1 MGSVLEAST
10 ARGDFSSRARSAP
23 RTPVT
28 GERLSPKLPDAS
40 AWAPTVA
47 REWEAAASTL
57 KGGMAPLAQTLLGA
71 SPDASKSSGGPKEPP
86 APREP
91 KEGPPEGDAA
101 TPVALPSLDAG
112 DPPAWCAR
120 HTERR
125 LLASEVPIRSP
136 AAGGTPPAEASH
148 GKTGCDEERDTPGG
162 ASHQPQK
169 RVTEDQGPTPT
180 NTQIASAETR
190 RSAVSKPS
198 PESTHNHQQQYE
210 QWARHHD
217 QATRVQCYN
226 AAVQ

>member
-1 MGSVLEAST
+1 MLEAST

-47 REWEAAASTL
+47 REWEAAAASTL

-125 LLASEVPIRSP
+125 LLARGEVPIIPLSRRWGDP
-136 AAGGTPPAEASH
+136 ARGGESRQNGVRRGAGHARRGVTSAPEKGDGGPGPNSNEHADRISGDEKVGGVEALAGVDPQPPTTVRTMGEAS
-148 GKTGCDEERDTPGG
+148 
-162 ASHQPQK
+162 
-169 RVTEDQGPTPT
+169 
-180 NTQIASAETR
+180 
-190 RSAVSKPS
+190 
-198 PESTHNHQQQYE
+198 
-210 QWARHHD
+210 
-217 QATRVQCYN
+217 
-226 AAVQ
+226 